1 MRGGWDDRAG
11 QVQSQPF
18 RRQAIVASLALLL
31 LAGCGSSSL
40 TSSLSSLNV
49 FDSNKATTG
58 GAPVDGAAASST
70 DIECP
75 AVTVRTGA
83 STLMIGADV
92 RGAEPGVLN
101 LRYQGT
107 IIRTAR
113 ECNVTAGVVTMKV
126 GIEGRIITG
135 PAGGPGNVDV
145 PLRIAVVHEGVTPK
159 PVASRFV
166 RVPVTIASDN
176 DRVGFAHVESDISFP
191 MPVPA
196 GDIDAYVVYVGFDTL
211 AAQQKPAP
219 ALRRKPAA
227 KPAAKQKQG

>member
-1 MRGGWDDRAG
+1 MAT
-11 QVQSQPF
+11 
-18 RRQAIVASLALLL
+18 LALL

-58 GAPVDGAAASST
+58 VASEGGVGDAS

-75 AVTVRTGA
+75 AVKVRTGA
-83 STLMIGADV
+83 STLMIGGETK
-92 RGAEPGVLN
+92 GAEPGVLN

-107 IIRTAR
+107 IVRTAR

-126 GIEGRIITG
+126 GIEGRVITG
-135 PAGGPGNVDV
+135 PAGGPGSLDV
-145 PLRIAVVHEGVTPK
+145 PLRVAVVHEGVTPK

-166 RVPVTIASDN
+166 KVPVTIASDN

-219 ALRRKPAA
+219 AKRKPAA
-227 KPAAKQKQG
+227 KPKQG

>member
-1 MRGGWDDRAG
+1 MRGGRDDRVAE
-11 QVQSQPF
+11 VKSQPF
-18 RRQAIVASLALLL
+18 KRHVFAATLALL

-58 GAPVDGAAASST
+58 AASADGAAAQST

-83 STLMIGADV
+83 STLMIGGETK
-92 RGAEPGVLN
+92 GAEPGVLN

-107 IIRTAR
+107 IVRTAR

-126 GIEGRIITG
+126 GIEGRVITG
-135 PAGGPGNVDV
+135 PAGGPGSLDV
-145 PLRIAVVHEGVTPK
+145 PLRVAVVHEGVTPK
-159 PVASRFV
+159 PVASRFA

-176 DRVGFAHVESDISFP
+176 DRVGFTHVESDISFP

-196 GDIDAYVVYVGFDTL
+196 GDIDSYIVYVGFDTL

-219 ALRRKPAA
+219 ATRRKPAA
-227 KPAAKQKQG
+227 KPRQG